1 MSKQTDQTM
10 MQRVGEAAQRVTS
23 MVFAK
28 PLQDAWFPIF
38 IAVALFVAL
47 VLPGLASA
55 QFREAFI
62 DYAHHPDTPWREF
75 HWPTASLTIGAI
87 WVLSAALRYWS
98 ARLLGAD
105 TRAAS
110 FPSMT
115 AGRRALLGAI
125 WLSPWVAMGVALLQV
140 NGALP
145 DGRMMSWTP
154 FTALAACCFI
164 LPVAAFIAWSI
175 PATQAIIQRIN
186 NNRLLWECSNWLL
199 PVSFIIAVFFF
210 GSPQRNT
217 VWGIPIDS
225 GGVAQMLGPMAI
237 FAFALAVFTAMGS
250 WMLLFGR
257 QRRVPLFWIGVSAA
271 VLFSAF
277 NLNDNHPIR
286 TMPRAPENDRL
297 LLEDAYSSWQALRPP
312 TAEGEMP
319 APLILVSAE
328 GGGIRAAYIT
338 AITLGRIADRC
349 PAAANRIF
357 AISGV
362 SGGSVGAAIY
372 TAAVDA
378 DPLEPGDTR
387 CDMSP
392 ADPGAYEQRIDRVF
406 RRDHLSPIVARLLF
420 PDTLQRFIPY
430 PISAFDR
437 QLGLE
442 FSLENAF
449 EDAFGE
455 ATLSEPFYGLAPSAE
470 TPSTPFLFLN
480 TTSVERGDRV
490 FASRIYP
497 LSEDFLR
504 ARSFDDVKFTI
515 DMPLIAAAGT
525 SARFPYVSPTG
536 RIDNGD
542 ATERFVDGGYF
553 DNSGATTLT
562 EIYNDL
568 RRPEGGYGA
577 MGQIIILHIGAAP
590 GMDGD
595 GASERGF
602 DEPLGPLR
610 AILNTRTARIAHTM
624 EILKR
629 ATTRNFNTYGDEVLM
644 IQLDRGDVPVPL
656 GWFLSSRAADEMQ
669 RQLSLRSNEIC
680 DVWTGTENE
689 CILEWIGQRFASE
702 SVASAAPQPP

>member
-1 MSKQTDQTM
+1 MNAQADGSM
-10 MQRVGEAAQRVTS
+10 MQRAGEAAQRVAS

-28 PLQDAWFPIF
+28 PLRDAWFPIL
-38 IAVALFVAL
+38 IALALFCAL
-47 VLPGLASA
+47 VLPGIASA

-62 DYAHHPDTPWREF
+62 DYAPHPETPWRTF
-75 HWPTASLTIGAI
+75 RWLTAGLTIGAI

-105 TRAAS
+105 VRAAS
-110 FPSMT
+110 FPSMS
-115 AGRRALLGAI
+115 AARRILLGVI
-125 WLSPWVAMGVALLQV
+125 WLSPWLGMGIALLQV
-140 NGALP
+140 NSALP
-145 DGRMMSWTP
+145 AARMIAWTP
-154 FTALAACCFI
+154 YSALAACCLV
-164 LPVAAFIAWSI
+164 LPVLAFATWSHPAA
-175 PATQAIIQRIN
+175 QAAIQRIN
-186 NNRLLWECSNWLL
+186 QNRVLWAFSNWLL
-199 PVSFIIAVFFF
+199 PISYIIAVFFF

-217 VWGIPIDS
+217 VWGAPADA
-225 GGVAQMLGPMAI
+225 GGVAQILGPMGI
-237 FAFALAVFTAMGS
+237 FAFALAVFTAIGS

-257 QRRVPLFWIGVSAA
+257 ERRVPLFWIGVAAA
-271 VLFSAF
+271 VLCSAF

-286 TMPRAPENDRL
+286 TMPRSPEHNRL
-297 LLEDAYSSWQALRPP
+297 LLEEAFSSWQALRAPP
-312 TAEGEMP
+312 AEGETP
-319 APLILVSAE
+319 PPLILVSAE
-328 GGGIRAAYIT
+328 GGGIRAAYMT

-362 SGGSVGAAIY
+362 SGGSVGAAVY

-378 DPLEPGDTR
+378 DPLDPNDAR

-420 PDTLQRFIPY
+420 PDTLQRFVPY
-430 PISAFDR
+430 PIDAFDR

-449 EDAFGE
+449 EDAFGAE
-455 ATLSEPFYGLAPSAE
+455 TLSEPFYGVAPSAE

-490 FASRIYP
+490 FASRVYP
-497 LSEDFLR
+497 LSEDFLN

-515 DMPLIAAAGT
+515 DMPLIAAAGA

-553 DNSGATTLT
+553 DNSGATTLA

-568 RRPEGGYGA
+568 RRPEGSYGPA
-577 MGQIIILHIGAAP
+577 GSIIILHIGAVP
-590 GMDGD
+590 NMDGRT
-595 GASERGF
+595 ASGRSF
-602 DEPLGPLR
+602 DEPFGPIR
-610 AILNTRTARIAHTM
+610 AILNTRTARITHTM

-629 ATTRNFNTYGDEVLM
+629 ATTRNFNTYGDEVMM
-644 IQLDRGDVPVPL
+644 IQIDRGEVPVPL

-669 RQLSLRSNEIC
+669 RQLSLRSNEAC
-680 DVWTGTENE
+680 DVWTGSENE
-689 CILEWIGQRFASE
+689 CILEWIGQRFA
-702 SVASAAPQPP
+702 VAPAPTIQPSP